1 MKRRVCLMLC
11 GAALALALAACGG
24 ANPTAGAESQPS
36 LVSSQAESSQQESSQ
51 QAATPQPRQ
60 AEPSQGE
67 SASSAA
73 EGALVLTQQD
83 SGAEA
88 GYEPTITLYPDGTFT
103 LFASFY
109 DGSVTI
115 SGTYAQEGDGYVLT
129 PTDSTA
135 QGTAGSDVGEITL
148 TPSGSGFAYSG
159 GQLGATYDGAVFL
172 PPQQ

>member
-1 MKRRVCLMLC
+1 MKRRVCLTLC

-24 ANPTAGAESQPS
+24 VNPTAGAESQPS
-36 LVSSQAESSQQESSQ
+36 LVSS
-51 QAATPQPRQ
+51 Q

-88 GYEPTITLYPDGTFT
+88 GYEPTITLYPDGTFA

-148 TPSGSGFAYSG
+148 TPSGGGFAYSG

>member
-1 MKRRVCLMLC
+1 MKRRVCLAVC

-24 ANPTAGAESQPS
+24 ANPTAGTESQPS

-51 QAATPQPRQ
+51 QATPQPRQ

-88 GYEPTITLYPDGTFT
+88 GYEPTITLYPDGTFA

-115 SGTYAQEGDGYVLT
+115 SGTYAQEGDGYVLI

-148 TPSGSGFAYSG
+148 TPSGGGFAYSG

>member
-36 LVSSQAESSQQESSQ
+36 LVSSQAESSQ

-148 TPSGSGFAYSG
+148 TPSGGGFAYSG

>member
-1 MKRRVCLMLC
+1 MKRRVCLTLC

-36 LVSSQAESSQQESSQ
+36 LLSSQAESSV
-51 QAATPQPRQ
+51 QAATHQPRQ

-88 GYEPTITLYPDGTFT
+88 GYEPTITLYPDGTFA

>member
-1 MKRRVCLMLC
+1 MKRRVCLTLC

-36 LVSSQAESSQQESSQ
+36 LVSSQAESSQQ
-51 QAATPQPRQ
+51 ATPQPRQ

-88 GYEPTITLYPDGTFT
+88 GYEPTITLYPDGTFA

>member
-1 MKRRVCLMLC
+1 MKRRVCLTLC

-36 LVSSQAESSQQESSQ
+36 LVSSQAESAQQESSVQ
-51 QAATPQPRQ
+51 ATPQPRQ

-88 GYEPTITLYPDGTFT
+88 GYEPTITLYPDGTFA

>member
-1 MKRRVCLMLC
+1 MKRRVCLTLC

-24 ANPTAGAESQPS
+24 ENPPAGTESQPS
-36 LVSSQAESSQQESSQ
+36 LVSSQAESSQQ
-51 QAATPQPRQ
+51 ATPQPRQ

-88 GYEPTITLYPDGTFT
+88 GYEPTITLYPDGTFA

-148 TPSGSGFAYSG
+148 TPSGGGFAYSG

>member
-11 GAALALALAACGG
+11 GAALALALTACGG
-24 ANPTAGAESQPS
+24 ENPTAGTESQPS
-36 LVSSQAESSQQESSQ
+36 LVSSQAESSQQESAQ
-51 QAATPQPRQ
+51 QATPQPRQ

-148 TPSGSGFAYSG
+148 TPSGGGFAYSG

>member
-11 GAALALALAACGG
+11 GAALALALTACGG
-24 ANPTAGAESQPS
+24 ENPTAGTESQPS
-36 LVSSQAESSQQESSQ
+36 LVSSQAESSQQESSGQ
-51 QAATPQPRQ
+51 ATPQPRQ

-88 GYEPTITLYPDGTFT
+88 GYEPTITLYPDGTFA

-148 TPSGSGFAYSG
+148 TPSGGGFAYSG

>member
-24 ANPTAGAESQPS
+24 ENPTAGAESQPT
-36 LVSSQAESSQQESSQ
+36 LVSSQAASAV

-88 GYEPTITLYPDGTFT
+88 GYEPTITLYPDGTFA

-109 DGSVTI
+109 DGSATI

>member
-11 GAALALALAACGG
+11 GAALALALTACGG
-24 ANPTAGAESQPS
+24 ENPTAGTESQPS
-36 LVSSQAESSQQESSQ
+36 LVSSQAESSQQESAQ
-51 QAATPQPRQ
+51 QATPQPRQ
-60 AEPSQGE
+60 AEPPQGE

-88 GYEPTITLYPDGTFT
+88 GYEPTITLYPDGTFA

>member
-11 GAALALALAACGG
+11 GAALALALAACGE

-51 QAATPQPRQ
+51 QATPQPRQ

-88 GYEPTITLYPDGTFT
+88 GYEPTITLYPDGTFA

-148 TPSGSGFAYSG
+148 TPSGGGFAYSG

>member
-1 MKRRVCLMLC
+1 MKRRVCLTLC

-36 LVSSQAESSQQESSQ
+36 LVSSQAESSQQES
-51 QAATPQPRQ
+51 
-60 AEPSQGE
+60 
-67 SASSAA
+67 ASSAA

-88 GYEPTITLYPDGTFT
+88 GYEPTITLYPDGTFA

-109 DGSVTI
+109 DGSATI

-148 TPSGSGFAYSG
+148 TPSGGGFAYSG

>member
-1 MKRRVCLMLC
+1 MKRRVCLTLC

-24 ANPTAGAESQPS
+24 ENPTAGTESQPS
-36 LVSSQAESSQQESSQ
+36 LVSSQAESAQQESSQ
-51 QAATPQPRQ
+51 QATPQPRQ

-88 GYEPTITLYPDGTFT
+88 GYEPTITLYPDGTFA

-148 TPSGSGFAYSG
+148 TPSGGGFAYSG

>member
-11 GAALALALAACGG
+11 GTALALALAACGG
-24 ANPTAGAESQPS
+24 ENPTAGAESQPS

-51 QAATPQPRQ
+51 QATPQPRQ

-88 GYEPTITLYPDGTFT
+88 GYEPTITLYPDGTFA

>member
-24 ANPTAGAESQPS
+24 ENPTAGAESQPS
-36 LVSSQAESSQQESSQ
+36 LVSSQAESSQQESAQ
-51 QAATPQPRQ
+51 QATPQPRQ

-88 GYEPTITLYPDGTFT
+88 GYEPTITLYPDGTFA

-148 TPSGSGFAYSG
+148 TPSGGGFAYSG

>member
-36 LVSSQAESSQQESSQ
+36 LVSS

-88 GYEPTITLYPDGTFT
+88 GYEPTITLYPDGTFA

>member
-1 MKRRVCLMLC
+1 MKRRVCLTLC

-24 ANPTAGAESQPS
+24 ENPTAGAESQPS
-36 LVSSQAESSQQESSQ
+36 LVSSQAESSQQESSGQ
-51 QAATPQPRQ
+51 ATPQPRP

-73 EGALVLTQQD
+73 EEALVLTQQD

-88 GYEPTITLYPDGTFT
+88 GYEPTITLYPDGTFA

-148 TPSGSGFAYSG
+148 TPSGGGFAYSG

>member
-1 MKRRVCLMLC
+1 MKRRVCLTLC

-36 LVSSQAESSQQESSQ
+36 LVSSQAESSQQESS
-51 QAATPQPRQ
+51 
-60 AEPSQGE
+60 
-67 SASSAA
+67 
-73 EGALVLTQQD
+73 VLTQQD

-88 GYEPTITLYPDGTFT
+88 GYEPTITLYPDGTFA

-148 TPSGSGFAYSG
+148 TPSGGGFAYSG

>member
-1 MKRRVCLMLC
+1 MKRRVCLTLC

-24 ANPTAGAESQPS
+24 ANPTAGTESQPS

-51 QAATPQPRQ
+51 QATPQPRQ

-88 GYEPTITLYPDGTFT
+88 GYEPTITLYPDGTFA

-129 PTDSTA
+129 PADSTA

>member
-1 MKRRVCLMLC
+1 MKRRVCLTLC

-36 LVSSQAESSQQESSQ
+36 LVSSQAESSQQV
-51 QAATPQPRQ
+51 ATPQPRQ

-88 GYEPTITLYPDGTFT
+88 GYEPTITLYPDGTFA

-115 SGTYAQEGDGYVLT
+115 SGTYAQEGDSYVLT

-148 TPSGSGFAYSG
+148 TPSGGGFAYSG

>member
-24 ANPTAGAESQPS
+24 ANPTAGTESQPS
-36 LVSSQAESSQQESSQ
+36 LVSSQAESSQQESSGQ
-51 QAATPQPRQ
+51 ATPQPRQ

-88 GYEPTITLYPDGTFT
+88 GYEPTITLYPDGTFA

>member
-1 MKRRVCLMLC
+1 MKRRVCLTLC

-36 LVSSQAESSQQESSQ
+36 LVS
-51 QAATPQPRQ
+51 
-60 AEPSQGE
+60 
-67 SASSAA
+67 
-73 EGALVLTQQD
+73 
-83 SGAEA
+83 
-88 GYEPTITLYPDGTFT
+88 YEPTITLYPDGTFA

-148 TPSGSGFAYSG
+148 TPSGGGFAYSG

>member
-36 LVSSQAESSQQESSQ
+36 LVSSQAESSQ

-88 GYEPTITLYPDGTFT
+88 GYEPTITLYPDGTFA

-148 TPSGSGFAYSG
+148 TPSGGGFAYSG

>member
-24 ANPTAGAESQPS
+24 ANPTAGTESQPS
-36 LVSSQAESSQQESSQ
+36 LVSSQAESSQQESSV

-88 GYEPTITLYPDGTFT
+88 GYEPP
-103 LFASFY
+103 SPC
-109 DGSVTI
+109 
-115 SGTYAQEGDGYVLT
+115 T
-129 PTDSTA
+129 PM
-135 QGTAGSDVGEITL
+135 GRL
-148 TPSGSGFAYSG
+148 RC
-159 GQLGATYDGAVFL
+159 L
-172 PPQQ
+172 PPFTMAV

>member
-1 MKRRVCLMLC
+1 MKRRVCLTLC

-24 ANPTAGAESQPS
+24 ENPPAGTESQPS
-36 LVSSQAESSQQESSQ
+36 LVSSQAGSAQ
-51 QAATPQPRQ
+51 QAVTPQPRQ

-88 GYEPTITLYPDGTFT
+88 GYEPTITLYPDGTFA

>member
-11 GAALALALAACGG
+11 GAALALALTACGG
-24 ANPTAGAESQPS
+24 ANSTAGAESQPS
-36 LVSSQAESSQQESSQ
+36 LVSSQAESAQQESSQ
-51 QAATPQPRQ
+51 QATPQPRQ

-88 GYEPTITLYPDGTFT
+88 GYEPTITLYPDGTFA

>member
-1 MKRRVCLMLC
+1 MKRRVCLTLC
-11 GAALALALAACGG
+11 GAALALALTACGG

-36 LVSSQAESSQQESSQ
+36 LVSSQAESSQQERSPQ
-51 QAATPQPRQ
+51 ATPQPRQ

-88 GYEPTITLYPDGTFT
+88 GYEPTITLYPDGTFA

-148 TPSGSGFAYSG
+148 TPSGGGFAYSG

>member
-1 MKRRVCLMLC
+1 MKRRVCLTLC

-24 ANPTAGAESQPS
+24 ENPTAGAESQPS
-36 LVSSQAESSQQESSQ
+36 LVSSQAESAQQESAQ
-51 QAATPQPRQ
+51 QATPQPRQ

-88 GYEPTITLYPDGTFT
+88 GYEPTITLYPDGTFA

>member
-24 ANPTAGAESQPS
+24 ENPTAGAESQPS
-36 LVSSQAESSQQESSQ
+36 LVSSQAESSQQESSGQ
-51 QAATPQPRQ
+51 ATPQPRQ

-88 GYEPTITLYPDGTFT
+88 GYEPTITLYPDGTFA

-109 DGSVTI
+109 DGSETI

-148 TPSGSGFAYSG
+148 TPSGGGFAYSG

>member
-1 MKRRVCLMLC
+1 MKRRVCLTLC

-24 ANPTAGAESQPS
+24 ENPTAGTESQPS

-51 QAATPQPRQ
+51 QATPQPRQ

-148 TPSGSGFAYSG
+148 TPSGGGFAYSG

>member
-24 ANPTAGAESQPS
+24 ENPTAGAESQPS
-36 LVSSQAESSQQESSQ
+36 LVSSQAESSQQESAQ
-51 QAATPQPRQ
+51 QATPQPRQ

-88 GYEPTITLYPDGTFT
+88 GYEPTITLW
-103 LFASFY
+103 ARRC
-109 DGSVTI
+109 V
-115 SGTYAQEGDGYVLT
+115 
-129 PTDSTA
+129 
-135 QGTAGSDVGEITL
+135 
-148 TPSGSGFAYSG
+148 
-159 GQLGATYDGAVFL
+159 
-172 PPQQ
+172 